1 MGRDLRILCA
11 FLLNTFSLATTALAA
26 PIDIPSYDIKKG
38 VWEVAVDQEI
48 EGQVARAPIR
58 LTGAGCHDAATLIRD
73 TLAPA
78 EKLGCKF
85 VLFSQRNG
93 SARYE
98 GTCAHLGQGG
108 PAKMLIESGSPSE
121 VLVTISSGKDRVT
134 TFGRWYAECLQD
146 EPCFD
151 ISNKE

>member
-1 MGRDLRILCA
+1 
-11 FLLNTFSLATTALAA
+11 LNTSSLATTALAN
-26 PIDIPSYDIKKG
+26 PIDIPSYHLRKG
-38 VWEVAVDQEI
+38 VWVVAVDQEI
-48 EGQVARAPIR
+48 KGQVARAPNR
-58 LTGAGCHDAATLIRD
+58 LTGAGCHDAAKLIGD

-78 EKLGCKF
+78 EKLGCNF

-98 GTCAHLGQGG
+98 GTCAHLGQGE

-121 VLVTISSGKDRVT
+121 LLVTISAGKDRVT

-151 ISNKE
+151 ISYKE